1 MNKGGCEGMSVDEE
15 STVVVSS
22 SSSAMTVEDVAVT
35 TRAVSLEA
43 DTSVGSASTVDVGSV
58 IGD

>member
-1 MNKGGCEGMSVDEE
+1 MSVDEE